1 MKDSCMTDEE
11 IEVVAQELAKVG
23 GASWYPGRSPDP
35 LLRAVHQRYLDRA
48 RIAIAALDRHRAA
61 QEASSAAPAVRS
73 EHTTPIERE
82 TTDDQLQV
90 GSLVVYRPPGDQRA
104 IPCRIEK
111 VEEGR
116 AYLVACLK
124 PDIGWVLLD
133 SLQPAQ
139 IAT

>member
-1 MKDSCMTDEE
+1 MTDEE
-11 IEVVAQELAKVG
+11 IEIVAQELAKVG
-23 GASWYPGRSPDP
+23 GASWYPGRTTDP

-61 QEASSAAPAVRS
+61 QEAVPMAPAAGS
-73 EHTTPIERE
+73 EHTIPTVRE
-82 TTDDQLQV
+82 ATDDQLQV

-111 VEEGR
+111 VEEAR
-116 AYLVACLK
+116 AYLVACFK

-139 IAT
+139 VVT